1 MTDRLHRRP
10 TRSLAAL
17 LALAAGVG
25 GAVWFS
31 RRGGDEE
38 AAVVPN
44 DLGPVGVPARPGGA
58 PPLPVDSTASNEPLP
73 RVEPEA
79 IGDGREWEATD
90 RPPPTLGRRTLTR
103 VAGDGTADG
112 KAIRGV
118 LLSFEGLV
126 VRFRTEADRA
136 TFLEARFAVPPLACL
151 PADDPPG
158 AEPHEWV
165 DAIRQAGFDVVWR
178 LPAIVIGAR
187 SGATPPPLPPPSA
200 PTEHPPDPRPGAP
213 EGPR

>member
-1 MTDRLHRRP
+1 MTDRPHRRP

-38 AAVVPN
+38 AAVLPN
-44 DLGPVGVPARPGGA
+44 DLGPAGVPAAPGGPA
-58 PPLPVDSTASNEPLP
+58 AVPVDSPAPTGPAP

-79 IGDGREWEATD
+79 IGDGQEWEVTD

-126 VRFRTEADRA
+126 VRFRTEADRVA
-136 TFLEARFAVPPLACL
+136 FLEARFAVPPLARL

-178 LPAIVIGAR
+178 LPAIVVGAR
-187 SGATPPPLPPPSA
+187 SGATPPSPPPPPV
-200 PTEHPPDPRPGAP
+200 PTEHPPDPRPGTP